1 MKRKEQEPYLQ
12 GKPSTEKLDEPNE
25 AYVRHVRNQAE
36 KLRSILDSS
45 QGEAYIKDALKEWVE
60 LMESELERY
69 RKA

>member
-1 MKRKEQEPYLQ
+1 MKRKKEPYLQ
-12 GKPSTEKLDEPNE
+12 GKPSTEKLDEPSE

-36 KLRSILDSS
+36 KLRCTLDSS

-60 LMESELERY
+60 VMEIELERY